1 MSFSISGKSA
11 IVTGAA
17 NGVGLAIARKFL
29 DAGANVMFADMDEAR
44 LDKEMGDAAEAVGA
58 PVEGEEARARAFGGD
73 LRERLTQA
81 NLLSATLDAFE
92 RIDILVN
99 ASRQMVAS
107 EPLDADGDAVEMLWQ
122 QNVITSLRLSQLVA
136 KRMIRQAEE
145 EGSEAPSVGAIVN
158 LSSIAARRTHPA
170 LLGYSV
176 SSAALD
182 QMTRS
187 LAVALAPHRIRVNAV
202 AFGSVMSASLQDTL
216 KENSEFRADIREHTP
231 MNRIARPAE
240 VAEAVQFLSSGAAG
254 FVTGQILTVDGG
266 RTLLDPVTAPAH

>member
-1 MSFSISGKSA
+1 MSFSISGKTA

-17 NGVGLAIARKFL
+17 NGIGLAIARQFL
-29 DAGANVMFADMDEAR
+29 GAGASVMFADMDEER
-44 LDKEMGDAAEAVGA
+44 LEKEVAEAAGA
-58 PVEGEEARARAFGGD
+58 QSEDARARAFAGD
-73 LRERLTQA
+73 LRERLTIA
-81 NLLSATLDAFE
+81 NLLSATLDHFE

-99 ASRQMVAS
+99 ASRQIVTS
-107 EPLDADGDAVEMLWQ
+107 DPLEPEHDGVEMLWE
-122 QNVITSLRLSQLVA
+122 QNVLTSLRLSQLIA

-145 EGSEAPSVGAIVN
+145 EGSEAQTVGTIVN

-170 LLGYSV
+170 LMGYSV

-202 AFGSVMSASLQDTL
+202 AFGSVLSASLKETL
-216 KENSEFRADIREHTP
+216 KENVDFRADIKGHTP
-231 MNRIARPAE
+231 MARIAKPAE
-240 VAEAVQFLSSGAAG
+240 VAEAVQFLASGAAA
-254 FVTGQILTVDGG
+254 FMTGQIITVDGG